1 MGIIKTALNN
11 RGNENNR
18 FYLVSYAEFQN
29 LKLKEIFLR
38 NISTIEIKDYFL
50 HCEYGSLSLNEA
62 ISVQNELEEIEFEKN
77 LNHDEIII
85 WQPDTA
91 TIRKLSFIEANNKLL
106 KYMEKEI
113 NTNSIAQENMTK
125 VMGMQS
131 YLLDRYWAFLLFAG
145 NTIPPGTS
153 YLLDHYSQEIISK
166 RYIDVKETLQKAG
179 YSYPVASA
187 QQRIQWNQEMG
198 IDMAKF
204 LPEGTE
210 YCDLCSRVIK
220 VHQNYK

>member
-1 MGIIKTALNN
+1 M
-11 RGNENNR
+11 
-18 FYLVSYAEFQN
+18 VSYAEFQN
-29 LKLKEIFLR
+29 LKLKKIFLR
-38 NISTIEIKDYFL
+38 NFPTREVNDYFL
-50 HCEYGSLSLNEA
+50 HFEYGSLSLNEA
-62 ISVQNELEEIEFEKN
+62 ISVQNKLEEIEFEKK
-77 LNHDEIII
+77 LDQSEIII
-85 WQPDTA
+85 WQPDKA
-91 TIRKLSFIEANNKLL
+91 NVKKLSFIEATNKLL
-106 KYMEKEI
+106 KYMEKKV
-113 NTNSIAQENMTK
+113 NTNNIAQENMTK

-210 YCDLCSRVIK
+210 HCDLCSRVIK
-220 VHQNYK
+220 VDQNYK